1 MFTRSRRDWFRAS
14 ERVTKALA
22 DQVAVIT
29 GGAQGIGAQVARQL
43 VDSGARVVVLDR
55 DIDTA
60 RRLVAE
66 LGCNAAAFEADVTS
80 AESMN
85 AACAAAA
92 ERFGSIDVVIA
103 NAGIAGPGATIA
115 AVDAAQ
121 WRQVVDVNL
130 TGVFN
135 TVRAA
140 LPFVR
145 KRRGYIMVVASIGA
159 VLPGPTVSAYM
170 ASKAGVESLTRSLR
184 IEMSVAGVDIGIAY
198 FGLVGTALAEHLL
211 SRSGLGAVMAALPG
225 RAGKPVPVEVAAAAI
240 TFGIARRA
248 RRVYAPRWVRIM
260 LDLRPLLFVGDRL
273 LAASPRVRQ
282 VVLDADRAADT
293 GARFDG
299 LRA

>member
-1 MFTRSRRDWFRAS
+1 MIGDSMRA
-14 ERVTKALA
+14 TAHALRG
-22 DQVAVIT
+22 QTVMIT
-29 GGAQGIGAQVARQL
+29 GAAQGIGAAVARQL
-43 VDSGARVVVLDR
+43 IRSGARVAVLDV
-55 DIDTA
+55 DGSAA
-60 RRLVAE
+60 RTLVDE
-66 LGCNAAAFEADVTS
+66 LGCNAAAFEVDVRS
-80 AESMN
+80 EASMN
-85 AACAAAA
+85 SAAAA
-92 ERFGSIDVVIA
+92 VVQRFGSIDVVIA

-225 RAGKPVPVEVAAAAI
+225 GAGKPVPVEVAAAAI
-240 TFGIARRA
+240 TLGIARRA
-248 RRVYAPRWVRIM
+248 RRVYAPRWVR
-260 LDLRPLLFVGDRL
+260 LLLALRPLLFVGDRL

-293 GARFDG
+293 GAQFDG
-299 LRA
+299 VRT